1 MLRVTELFLFIG
13 LMTHIFLTLF
23 TKVEE
28 SFNTQAIHDFLY
40 HRTNWTN
47 YDHKE
52 FPGVVA
58 RTFVGPLA
66 IATLISPLLPIV
78 KYFGLNKTWMLL
90 AARTALGISILTSF
104 CGFCRCVEKRFG
116 KRVALYLR
124 LFTLSQFHFLF
135 YASRPLPNIFAMFF
149 VLIVYQKWIENKV
162 ISFTFYAT
170 IATFLFRFE
179 LVLLFGPMFFYF
191 IITKPKR
198 ILTIGYI
205 GFCTLFFVL
214 CTSVPFDSFMW
225 GRPVWPEL
233 EVMEFNIVK
242 NKSHEYG
249 VMPFW
254 WYFTSAIP
262 RALLLTTLLASLSI
276 FACQRN
282 QRLII
287 QTIIPACIFLL
298 LFSFLPHKEL
308 RFVIYVIPLLNLS
321 AAFFCD
327 FVWQRSSTS
336 TFYRMISPLLAF
348 HIFINGLLTSQFVN
362 VGVKNYPGADALIQL
377 QSLNREMSTK
387 HITLHID
394 NYCAETGISRFVQ
407 LYDSWEYNKTENL
420 SPKELQ
426 RFDYLMFGI
435 DNKNKF
441 YNDLKNNNI
450 TVAHEEYLII
460 EGFHKIA
467 WQEFPFPP
475 WWPRLFTSVPYPI
488 FEPKV
493 VVLTRIQ

>member
-1 MLRVTELFLFIG
+1 MIRLTELFLFIG
-13 LMTHIFLTLF
+13 LLTHILLTLF

-28 SFNTQAIHDFLY
+28 SFNTQAIHDFIY
-40 HRTNWTN
+40 HRNNWTK
-47 YDHKE
+47 YDHRE

-66 IATLISPLLPIV
+66 IATLISPFVPII
-78 KYFGLNKTWMLL
+78 KYFGLNKIWMLF
-90 AARTALGISILTSF
+90 AARTALGMAVLTSF
-104 CGFCRCVEKRFG
+104 CCFCRCVETRFG

-135 YASRPLPNIFAMFF
+135 YASRPLPNIFALFF
-149 VLIVYQKWIENKV
+149 VLIVYQKWIENR
-162 ISFTFYAT
+162 IIPFTFWST
-170 IATFLFRFE
+170 IAIFLFRFE
-179 LVLLFGPMFFYF
+179 LILLFGPMFGYF
-191 IITKPKR
+191 IVTKFKR
-198 ILTIGYI
+198 ILTVGYV
-205 GFCTLFFVL
+205 GFVTLFFVL

-262 RALLLTTLLASLSI
+262 RALLLTTLLVPLSI
-276 FACQRN
+276 FACQKN

-287 QTIIPACIFLL
+287 QTIIPACIFLF

-308 RFVIYVIPLLNLS
+308 RFVIYVIPLMNLS

-327 FVWQRSSTS
+327 YVWRRTS
-336 TFYRMISPLLAF
+336 TFYSIISPFIIF
-348 HIFINGLLTSQFVN
+348 HIFINCLLTSQFVN
-362 VGVKNYPGADALIQL
+362 VSVKNYPGADALVNL
-377 QSLNREMSTK
+377 QSINKEMGTEHVSV
-387 HITLHID
+387 HID

-407 LYDSWEYNKTENL
+407 LYDAWEYNKTENL

-426 RFDYLMFGI
+426 RFDFLMFGI
-435 DNKNKF
+435 DNKNAFLNDSKN
-441 YNDLKNNNI
+441 YNMTIK
-450 TVAHEEYLII
+450 HEEYLII
-460 EGFHKIA
+460 DGFDKIS

-475 WWPRLFTSVPYPI
+475 WWPKIFSSVPYPT
-488 FEPKV
+488 FNPKV
-493 VVLTRIQ
+493 VVLRRIQT

>member
-149 VLIVYQKWIENKV
+149 
-162 ISFTFYAT
+162 
-170 IATFLFRFE
+170 
-179 LVLLFGPMFFYF
+179 G
-191 IITKPKR
+191 
-198 ILTIGYI
+198 
-205 GFCTLFFVL
+205 
-214 CTSVPFDSFMW
+214 TSVPFDSFMW